1 MKRREFVAVLGSAV
15 VAWPLAARAQE
26 AGRTYQI
33 GGLSAGPR
41 SAPYWLA
48 VFDELRRAGFIEGQ
62 NVTIDWHQYG
72 SRVDL
77 IPEFATELV
86 KAKVDVIVAT
96 GDSAIRT
103 VQQATTTIP
112 ILGSTDDMVGSG
124 VVNSLAR
131 PDGNITGTSLLS
143 TELDGKRLEI
153 LIEALPGLR
162 HMAALAD
169 SKTTAAPR
177 LRSLQNAAQERGI
190 ELSVH
195 QIAEPDE
202 IPDALEAG
210 KDSGAAAINVLSS
223 PLLYGNRQIIIQRV
237 ATLRLPAIYNF
248 RKWRS
253 GLIGYGP
260 SIIRMFRELVAPML
274 IKLLHG
280 AKPAGR
286 GDRMRRRDFIVLGG
300 VALARWPTLPC
311 RRVKKPRNWKV
322 SCAVGTHSR
331 CPGGSALGPPGGVQS
346 TNLDIGC

>member
-1 MKRREFVAVLGSAV
+1 MRRREFIALIGSA
-15 VAWPLAARAQE
+15 AALPLFRVPVARAQE
-26 AGRTYQI
+26 AGRTYRI

-41 SAPYWLA
+41 GAPYWLA
-48 VFDELRRAGFIEGQ
+48 VFDELRRTGFIEGQ
-62 NVTIDWHQYG
+62 NLTIEWHQYG

-77 IPEFATELV
+77 IPEFAAKLV

-96 GDSAIRT
+96 GDAAIRA

-112 ILGSTDDMVGSG
+112 VLGTTDDMVGSG
-124 VVNSLAR
+124 MVNSLAR
-131 PDGNITGTSLLS
+131 PEDNITGTSLLS

-162 HMAALAD
+162 HMAALAI

-202 IPDALEAG
+202 IPDALEAA

-223 PLLYGNRQIIIQRV
+223 PLLLRKSPDYHSTRR
-237 ATLRLPAIYNF
+237 AKLRLPAIYQF
-248 RKWRS
+248 PEVAEEG

-274 IKLLHG
+274 IKLLRG
-280 AKPAGR
+280 AKPADLPIEQPTKFELVVNLKTAKVIGLTIPES
-286 GDRMRRRDFIVLGG
+286 F
-300 VALARWPTLPC
+300 LARADE
-311 RRVKKPRNWKV
+311 V
-322 SCAVGTHSR
+322 
-331 CPGGSALGPPGGVQS
+331 
-346 TNLDIGC
+346 IE

>member
-143 TELDGKRLEI
+143 TELDGKRQEI

-162 HMAALAD
+162 RMAALAD
-169 SKTTAAPR
+169 SKTTAAAR
-177 LRSLQNAAQERGI
+177 LRSLQDAAQARGI

-195 QIAEPDE
+195 QIAKPDE
-202 IPDALEAG
+202 IPDALEAA
-210 KDSGAAAINVLSS
+210 KASGAAAINVLSS
-223 PLLYGNRQIIIQRV
+223 PVLYGNRQIIIQRA
-237 ATLRLPAIYNF
+237 ATLRLPAIYQF
-248 RKWRS
+248 PEEAAEG

-260 SIIRMFRELVAPML
+260 SIIRMYRELVAPML
-274 IKLLHG
+274 IKLLRG
-280 AKPAGR
+280 AKPADLPIEQPTRFELVVNLKTAKVIGLTIPES
-286 GDRMRRRDFIVLGG
+286 F
-300 VALARWPTLPC
+300 LARADE
-311 RRVKKPRNWKV
+311 V
-322 SCAVGTHSR
+322 
-331 CPGGSALGPPGGVQS
+331 
-346 TNLDIGC
+346 IE

>member
-1 MKRREFVAVLGSAV
+1 MKRREFVAALGSAA

-96 GDSAIRT
+96 GDAAIRA

-112 ILGSTDDMVGSG
+112 ILGTTDDIVGSG

-131 PDGNITGTSLLS
+131 PDGNITGTSLFS
-143 TELDGKRLEI
+143 TELDGKRQEI

-177 LRSLQNAAQERGI
+177 LRSLQDAAKARGV
-190 ELSVH
+190 ELSVY

-202 IPDALEAG
+202 IPDALDAA
-210 KDSGAAAINVLSS
+210 KASGAAAINVLSS
-223 PLLYGNRQIIIQRV
+223 PVLFGNRQIIIQRA
-237 ATLRLPAIYNF
+237 ATLRLPAIYQF
-248 RKWRS
+248 PEEAEEG

-274 IKLLHG
+274 IKLLRG
-280 AKPAGR
+280 AKPADLPIEQPTKFKLVVNLKTAKVIGLTIPES
-286 GDRMRRRDFIVLGG
+286 F
-300 VALARWPTLPC
+300 LARADE
-311 RRVKKPRNWKV
+311 V
-322 SCAVGTHSR
+322 
-331 CPGGSALGPPGGVQS
+331 
-346 TNLDIGC
+346 IE

>member
-1 MKRREFVAVLGSAV
+1 MRRREFIALIGSA
-15 VAWPLAARAQE
+15 AALPLFRVPVARAQE
-26 AGRTYQI
+26 AGRTYRI

-41 SAPYWLA
+41 GAPYWLA
-48 VFDELRRAGFIEGQ
+48 VFDELRRTGFIEGQ
-62 NVTIDWHQYG
+62 NLTIEWHQYG

-77 IPEFATELV
+77 IPEFAAKLV

-96 GDSAIRT
+96 GDAAIRA
-103 VQQATTTIP
+103 VQQATTAIP
-112 ILGSTDDMVGSG
+112 VLGTTDDMVGSG
-124 VVNSLAR
+124 MVNSLAR

-202 IPDALEAG
+202 IPDALEAA

-223 PLLYGNRQIIIQRV
+223 PLLYGNRQIIIQR
-237 ATLRLPAIYNF
+237 AAKLRLPAIYQF
-248 RKWRS
+248 PEVAEEG

-274 IKLLHG
+274 IKLLRG
-280 AKPAGR
+280 AKPADLPIEQPTKFELAVNLKAAKVIGLTIPES
-286 GDRMRRRDFIVLGG
+286 F
-300 VALARWPTLPC
+300 LARADE
-311 RRVKKPRNWKV
+311 V
-322 SCAVGTHSR
+322 
-331 CPGGSALGPPGGVQS
+331 
-346 TNLDIGC
+346 IE

>member
-1 MKRREFVAVLGSAV
+1 MRRREFVAVLASAAV
-15 VAWPLAARAQE
+15 VWALAARAQE
-26 AGRTYQI
+26 AGRTYRI

-41 SAPYWLA
+41 GAPYWLA
-48 VFDELRRAGFIEGQ
+48 VFDELRRTGFIEGQ
-62 NVTIDWHQYG
+62 NLTVEWHQYG

-77 IPEFATELV
+77 IPEFAAKLV

-96 GDSAIRT
+96 GDAAIRA

-112 ILGSTDDMVGSG
+112 ILGTTDDMVGSG
-124 VVNSLAR
+124 MVNSLAR

-202 IPDALEAG
+202 IPDALEAA

-223 PLLYGNRQIIIQRV
+223 PLLYGNRQIIIQRA
-237 ATLRLPAIYNF
+237 ATLRLPAIYQF
-248 RKWRS
+248 PEVAEEG

-274 IKLLHG
+274 IKLLRG
-280 AKPAGR
+280 AKPA
-286 GDRMRRRDFIVLGG
+286 DLPIEQPTKFELVVNLKTAKVIG
-300 VALARWPTLPC
+300 VTIPESFLARADE
-311 RRVKKPRNWKV
+311 V
-322 SCAVGTHSR
+322 
-331 CPGGSALGPPGGVQS
+331 
-346 TNLDIGC
+346 IE